1 LYAQGLQWLVAISP
15 VVCNQGFNKPADFRE
30 ISCDGDKTEARKQ
43 FIFVHG
49 N

>member
-1 LYAQGLQWLVAISP
+1 LYAQRLQWLVAISP
-15 VVCNQGFNKPADFRE
+15 IVCNRSCNKLADFRE
-30 ISCDGDKTEARKQ
+30 ISCGGDKTEAGKQ